1 VRDWEHF
8 QALKSALAEQASFTV
23 HRVHQRLI
31 YPTPLAVIVDL
42 IPFGGVERED
52 RTIAWP
58 PDEDFV
64 MRVAGFRDGL
74 ESSVPVRLA
83 EELVVRVVSIPTLLL
98 LKLFA
103 WLDRTCVWAWPAWRS
118 WLGTV
123 SCGRGRGGCWLLY
136 AMCHRF
142 VHGGGFCRVENGTRR
157 RLVQGPKS
165 GSRRGAVIACDRSC
179 NQRQKP
185 TTSVNGRQ
193 PGWITSIPGTLSNR
207 SVDCSSENAGRPM
220 KIAKSAASLASRF
233 YEGRARFCSKKRT
246 RFLLLS
252 ASLPL
257 LDPSPSRPLGRC
269 NLAPSRS

>member
-1 VRDWEHF
+1 LASSAAGRRTLDIDFGIAVRDWEHF

-103 WLDRTCVWAWPAWRS
+103 WLDRTCVWAWACLAIMAGHGVLWTWAWR
-118 WLGTV
+118 
-123 SCGRGRGGCWLLY
+123 LL
-136 AMCHRF
+136 AP
-142 VHGGGFCRVENGTRR
+142 
-157 RLVQGPKS
+157 L
-165 GSRRGAVIACDRSC
+165 CDV
-179 NQRQKP
+179 P
-185 TTSVNGRQ
+185 
-193 PGWITSIPGTLSNR
+193 P
-207 SVDCSSENAGRPM
+207 
-220 KIAKSAASLASRF
+220 
-233 YEGRARFCSKKRT
+233 FCSWGRILQSREWDT
-246 RFLLLS
+246 S
-252 ASLPL
+252 ASSTRAKVRLPE
-257 LDPSPSRPLGRC
+257 RC
-269 NLAPSRS
+269 GYRVRSKL